1 MQENPNIGIKLES
14 LIDLSNKLSDTHNE
28 NLILN
33 AILLSLM
40 GKLKIVKACILQ
52 PDEYSKQLKVRI
64 SKGKTNIESIEYI
77 DVADF
82 YKLSDKKGIEQKLIE
97 EGFLWLLPILNNNQL
112 IALICLGKKFDNTDL
127 TDDEKKYSKLVSMI
141 SSKAIQNSRNHN
153 KLISAKN
160 DLEKQNQLLTTFFE
174 ISRDFSVL
182 LTRSQIIKMLSY
194 RIMGQLMVSRF
205 AIMQLN
211 GNNQID
217 VLINRFN
224 KNIDLDAISE
234 LFKIKAIHITDNSS
248 WSEVALKELKELE
261 AKICSPMLIQGET
274 KGLMIIGKKMNNE
287 EFSNEN
293 LQFIE
298 ALGNIAISA
307 LENDRL
313 FHEELE
319 KKKLES
325 EMLLALD
332 IQRNLLPKSLPE
344 VKGFQLYGTSH
355 PSRLVG
361 GDYFDFI
368 KTGDGK
374 YLITIADVSG
384 KGMPAALLMA
394 NVQAVL
400 RVLAPLSISLKELIN
415 RLNTVVFQNTSSD
428 KFVTLFCAYLDTNNK
443 TIEYIN
449 AGHNPPIYIEKDT
462 KISYL
467 SEGGLIL
474 GITDNPFEYEVGR
487 MNISNDSLI
496 ICYTDGVTEALNETN
511 EEYGVERLQ
520 QLVRKNL
527 KKNVKDLADLI
538 ISDVY
543 EHSSGSIQDDLTLI
557 IIRSQGARR
566 PFILGRER

>member
-1 MQENPNIGIKLES
+1 MQDNPNISIKLES
-14 LIDLSNKLSDTHNE
+14 LIDLSNKLNETYNE

-52 PDEYSKQLKVRI
+52 PDKNSERLKVVI

-77 DVADF
+77 HITDL
-82 YKLSDKKGIEQKLIE
+82 YKLSDKNRIEQKLIN
-97 EGFLWLLPILNNNQL
+97 EGFRWLLPILNNNKL
-112 IALICLGKKFDNTDL
+112 IALICLGKKIDNIDL
-127 TDDEKKYSKLVSMI
+127 TDDERKYSKLVTMI

-160 DLEKQNQLLTTFFE
+160 NLEKQNQLLTTFFE

-205 AIMQLN
+205 AIMLLS
-211 GNNQID
+211 GNNHID
-217 VLINRFN
+217 ILINRFN
-224 KNIDLDAISE
+224 KNIDLNAISE
-234 LFKIKAIHITDNSS
+234 LFKIKAIHLIDDSS
-248 WSEVALKELKELE
+248 FSEAAFMELKKIE

-325 EMLLALD
+325 EMLLALE
-332 IQRNLLPKSLPE
+332 IQRNLLPKILPE
-344 VKGFQLYGTSH
+344 IKGFQLYGTSH

-368 KTGDGK
+368 ETGNGK

-415 RLNTVVFQNTSSD
+415 RLNAVVYQNTSPD
-428 KFVTLFCAYLDTNNK
+428 KFVTIFCAYLDTNSK
-443 TIEYIN
+443 TLEYIN
-449 AGHNPPIYIEKDT
+449 AGHNPPIYIENNN

-467 SEGGLIL
+467 NEGGLIL
-474 GITDNPFEYEVGR
+474 GITENPFEYEVGSI
-487 MNISNDSLI
+487 NISNNSLI
-496 ICYTDGVTEALNETN
+496 ICYTDGVTEALKETG

-520 QLVRKNL
+520 QLVESNSNE
-527 KKNVKDLADLI
+527 NVKDLADLI
-538 ISDVY
+538 ISDVN
-543 EHSSGSIQDDLTLI
+543 EFSSGSIQDDLTLI
-557 IIRSQGARR
+557 IIRSKDN
-566 PFILGRER
+566 